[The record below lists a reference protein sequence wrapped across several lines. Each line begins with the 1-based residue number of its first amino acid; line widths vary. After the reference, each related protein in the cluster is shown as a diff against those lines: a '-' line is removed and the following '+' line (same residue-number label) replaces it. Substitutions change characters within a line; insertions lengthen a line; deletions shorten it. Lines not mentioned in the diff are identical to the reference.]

1 MFTIISAKICAVVSS
16 PLFLPFAQCRSR
28 LCNLVQVLPRVAGEI
43 STPLSST
50 KKITMVSSGD
60 GPIGAS
66 RLTAEVQQS
75 LMPFK
80 AYIWI
85 AWNDV
90 LI

>member
-1 MFTIISAKICAVVSS
+1 MYCSVVTSVPS
-16 PLFLPFAQCRSR
+16 CNAAHD
-28 LCNLVQVLPRVAGEI
+28 LCNLLVQVLPRVAGEI